1 MTPDQRE
8 LVLKTLSYLVWGC
21 IILVVMGI
29 LGIVGDAMFWPV
41 VVLGIVLLWLRAY
54 MRRGYPPK
62 E

>member
-1 MTPDQRE
+1 MTSEQRE

-54 MRRGYPPK
+54 MRRGHPPK

>member
-54 MRRGYPPK
+54 MRRGHPPK